1 MASARTSTFG
11 DDALVVVSSTPLY
24 KDDLIN
30 SEYNLSDQRRYFV
43 THTCGHEYTLEWE
56 QVAFSFKQLDN
67 GRSIPDSTTTKL
79 LCPHCEAE
87 IDEHTRHQMINSG
100 RWIATN
106 TKGEKGVVG
115 YQISRMYSP
124 LNTIEEMVSK
134 YADALYNFNL
144 QTFYNNELGLP
155 FEDEYQKE
163 LDILQL
169 ESLREDD
176 FSLYQIPEILSVC
189 IGVDQQ
195 NDRLETTV
203 LGFDEKNIYVLGHEI
218 FYGHDCTKLESPAWK
233 ELDEFCRQDFRTVS
247 GRIVPTLAVFIDSG
261 NGNATATVKR
271 FTSRWPKYHPIKGSS
286 STTSELFKLS
296 TQAGYKLQ
304 VLNVHLQKTSIRK
317 LLNLMLSENPG
328 EAATQL
334 RFSSS
339 LPTDYFE
346 QLSSEELKPAGG
358 KYVWRLKKGQ
368 TRNETLDCLVYSMIA
383 ISYSL
388 SVLGTQPFKKLRQH
402 KTKLVDI
409 SKDEHTKTINKEEE
423 PELPQTKPITKRRRQ
438 GMGSNW
444 FGKR

>member
-1 MASARTSTFG
+1 
-11 DDALVVVSSTPLY
+11 
-24 KDDLIN
+24 
-30 SEYNLSDQRRYFV
+30 
-43 THTCGHEYTLEWE
+43 
-56 QVAFSFKQLDN
+56 
-67 GRSIPDSTTTKL
+67 
-79 LCPHCEAE
+79 
-87 IDEHTRHQMINSG
+87 MINSG

-176 FSLYQIPEILSVC
+176 FSLYQIPEILGIT

-195 NDRLETTV
+195 NDRLEATV
-203 LGFDEKNIYVLGHEI
+203 LGFDEKNIYVFGHEI

-271 FTSRWPKYHPIKGSS
+271 FTARWPKYHPIKGSS

-317 LLNLMLSENPG
+317 LLNLMLSENPD
-328 EAATQL
+328 EATTQL

-423 PELPQTKPITKRRRQ
+423 PESPQTKPITKRRRQ